1 MHNIK
6 FLIYKFYGI
15 CLKNDYTKTKSRTSK
30 CDELKVDV
38 MKLFANVMNF
48 YAKIMNSRLLLL

>member
-1 MHNIK
+1 MHNII

-48 YAKIMNSRLLLL
+48 YAKII